1 MKARIAGYAC
11 LGIAY
16 VSGYN
21 INSHGLQSYRAPG
34 DAYDEQECAIAF
46 KVATEVIPS
55 QKNESKKYK
64 NNLLEDMEDMGSGK
78 YISFNEFL
86 RRAEEELGAPEE
98 RIAERKEVKKNFT
111 NFFNRM
117 ANL

>member
-1 MKARIAGYAC
+1 
-11 LGIAY
+11 
-16 VSGYN
+16 
-21 INSHGLQSYRAPG
+21 
-34 DAYDEQECAIAF
+34 
-46 KVATEVIPS
+46 
-55 QKNESKKYK
+55 
-64 NNLLEDMEDMGSGK
+64 MEDMGSGK